1 MACWRKNIGGEY
13 AARAMPC
20 EEKPAGLNN
29 KRKHADTE
37 RNRGAET
44 GASNSKRSCIPIAT
58 KQSKWRYFVGGV
70 GGGWG
75 KVAQGFLPPGIV
87 AYVRYWGRP
96 VFVVFSGGGCG
107 DIKDRDSKLT

>member
-1 MACWRKNIGGEY
+1 MKQPSQWLAGEKNRGGEY
-13 AARAMPC
+13 AARAMSC

-29 KRKHADTE
+29 KRKQSDTE

-70 GGGWG
+70 DII
-75 KVAQGFLPPGIV
+75 KNRVAFPLS
-87 AYVRYWGRP
+87 
-96 VFVVFSGGGCG
+96 FSILGAS
-107 DIKDRDSKLT
+107 IFKL